1 MIGKSLVLC
10 AVAAIGLALSVV
22 PTPAQS
28 YPEKPIKL
36 IVPFPPG
43 GPMDTLARFMAQPL
57 SERLGQSIFIENR
70 PGAGATIGTRSV
82 ATAEPDGYTLLFGSS
97 GSLAISPALYS
108 NLDYDP
114 IASFTP
120 VATFST
126 LQQLMVVRPDIPADS
141 VAEFIAYAKG
151 RPGKLNYGASLATP
165 PHLLSTLFKVKA
177 GIDSTYVPYKG
188 SAPAVTDLL
197 AGVTHWTIDGIPIL
211 APLVKA
217 GKLRPLAVASTQR
230 WGEMP
235 QIPTMVE
242 VGFPDVA
249 LDAWT
254 GIVAPVGTPPA
265 IVNKLNAMIN
275 DGLVGENVKGAL
287 AKLGALPKIT
297 SPTEFAAFIKAEMP
311 KWAYAVKLS
320 GAKID

>member
-10 AVAAIGLALSVV
+10 AVAAIGLALSVG

-70 PGAGATIGTRSV
+70 PGAGATIGTQSV

-126 LQQLMVVRPDIPADS
+126 LQQLMVVRPDIPADN

-297 SPTEFAAFIKAEMP
+297 SPAEFAAFIKAEMP

>member
-82 ATAEPDGYTLLFGSS
+82 ATAAPDGYTLLFGSS

-165 PHLLSTLFKVKA
+165 PQLLSTLFKVKA

-254 GIVAPVGTPPA
+254 GIVAPVGTSPA

-297 SPTEFAAFIKAEMP
+297 SPAEFAAFIKAEMP

>member
-126 LQQLMVVRPDIPADS
+126 LQQLMVVRPDIPADN

-287 AKLGALPKIT
+287 AKLGALRKIT
-297 SPTEFAAFIKAEMP
+297 SPAEFAAFIKAEMP

>member
-1 MIGKSLVLC
+1 
-10 AVAAIGLALSVV
+10 
-22 PTPAQS
+22 
-28 YPEKPIKL
+28 
-36 IVPFPPG
+36 
-43 GPMDTLARFMAQPL
+43 MDTLARFMAQPL

-126 LQQLMVVRPDIPADS
+126 LQQLMVVRPDIPADN

-287 AKLGALPKIT
+287 AKLGALRKIT
-297 SPTEFAAFIKAEMP
+297 SPAEFAAFIKAEMP